1 MASFALGIGEIRC
14 VWEVAQR
21 ECKGCELRPGLGSA
35 PVASTVERGFSNW
48 KRKGVPETRAPRS
61 REAAERV
68 CKVHF
73 ECADS
78 SHKYMFIVKSDQS
91 ENLIEM

>member
-21 ECKGCELRPGLGSA
+21 ECKGRELCPGLGSA

-48 KRKGVPETRAPRS
+48 KRKGVSETRAPRS
-61 REAAERV
+61 REAAERDI
-68 CKVHF
+68 
-73 ECADS
+73 AIWPIDLR
-78 SHKYMFIVKSDQS
+78 SHIDAF
-91 ENLIEM
+91 LPLA